1 MRFDTTTMIE
11 SSVSLKDAARILAVS
26 VRTIRR
32 EIDRRRLN
40 AFRVGGSLRI
50 TSGELRRYMMQGAV
64 TV

>member
-1 MRFDTTTMIE
+1 MRSDVFTVDE
-11 SSVSLKDAARILAVS
+11 STLTLKDAARILAVS

-32 EIDRRRLN
+32 EIDRRRLI

-50 TSGELRRYMMQGAV
+50 TSSELRRYMMQGVV